1 MNSLIRSH
9 QFNSLTKPFSLCALA
24 LLLLISAAAPPAQ
37 QTEINPLT
45 GLPTDA
51 YRLDRRPLVVK
62 VSNES
67 NLIRPQTGLSLADH
81 VWEYQMEGLEM
92 TRYTAIFY
100 SRAPITVGSIRST
113 RLIDVEHLVPMYGG
127 ILITSGGSSNR
138 ADPSSPPRVEELI
151 NAQPWASRV
160 VATTDIGGQAFGA
173 PYLVRLANVP
183 RRGVPYYHRL
193 FAKPGLIWGYMNDRG
208 LNQRPPLGTLA
219 FEDNPPAGGTPTT
232 AVSVDYPGVG
242 PRHIW
247 YYDAATRRW
256 FSWTEDQLATT
267 RVEKADIDRL
277 NGRQLA
283 FDNVVILYAEHS
295 EADFVEDEAAQLKS
309 IRINLI
315 GEGRAVLLR
324 DGQRFEGIWRRS
336 SPESLMQ
343 VFAADGRPLPFKPG
357 SIWYNVTA
365 SNLPGAEVIFAPY

>member
-1 MNSLIRSH
+1 MQPSIHSPFNPLTRRFALYTLI
-9 QFNSLTKPFSLCALA
+9 
-24 LLLLISAAAPPAQ
+24 LLFLIAAAAPPRQ

-45 GLPTDA
+45 GLPTEA

-67 NLIRPQTGLSLADH
+67 NVIRPQTGLSLADH

-113 RLIDVEHLVPMYGG
+113 RLIDVEHLIPMYGG
-127 ILITSGGSSNR
+127 ILITSGGSSNHG
-138 ADPSSPPRVEELI
+138 DPASPPRIEEII
-151 NAQPWASRV
+151 NAQPWANRV
-160 VATTDIGGQAFGA
+160 VATTEIGGRSFGA
-173 PYLVRLANVP
+173 PYLVRLANLP

-193 FAKPGLIWGYMNDRG
+193 FAKPGLIWGYVNDHG
-208 LNQRPPLGTLA
+208 LNQRPPLGALA
-219 FEDNPPAGGTPTT
+219 FDDNSPANGIPTT
-232 AVSVDYPGVG
+232 AVSLNYPGVG

-247 YYDAATRRW
+247 YYRPATRRW
-256 FSWTEDQLATT
+256 YSWTEDQLTGA
-267 RVEKADIDRL
+267 RVERADIDRL

-283 FDNVVILYAEHS
+283 FDNIVILYAEHS
-295 EADFVEDEAAQLKS
+295 EADFIEDEAAQLKS
-309 IRINLI
+309 IRINLL

-324 DGQRFEGIWRRS
+324 DGQRFECVWRRS
-336 SPESLMQ
+336 SGESLMQ
-343 VFAADGRPLPFKPG
+343 VFTSDGQPLPYKPG
-357 SIWYNVTA
+357 AIWYNVTS